1 MLVNGSPMT
10 LLFPICCLPVVAAWG
25 LAGPKPV
32 SAEKNAPDILFDK
45 KTYDFGVAGQ
55 HESIIHEFG
64 FTNVG
69 EEVLVLEAVK
79 TTCGCIATVA
89 SAKEILPGQRG
100 AIKADFRTSK
110 RKGKQRKTIQVHSND
125 PDEPQIELDI
135 TGVIKTEVA
144 LEPEFLYFG
153 EVDKGETVTK
163 TLKLTQI
170 GEQELKLNRVEV
182 DGEYFANHVSSLEGE
197 RHRAFQID
205 VVLKTDAPVGRFA
218 DVITLHTNLR
228 KRPRIDVPLYGA
240 VMGRI
245 RVKPQML
252 SFGTLRKGSVVANR
266 LEVVSADHNGFDVVR
281 VVPSPPF
288 ISAEVTRANG
298 GKLYEITLKI
308 DDNVPVGR
316 VAGEIHIFTDD
327 PDESLIKVPVYGLIA
342 G

>member
-1 MLVNGSPMT
+1 MT
-10 LLFPICCLPVVAAWG
+10 LVFPICCLPVVAAWG

-69 EEVLVLEAVK
+69 EEVLVIEAVK

-89 SAKEILPGQRG
+89 SAKEILPGERG
-100 AIKADFRTSK
+100 VIKADFRTSK
-110 RKGKQRKTIQVHSND
+110 RKGKQRKTIHVHSND
-125 PDEPQIELDI
+125 PDEPQIELEI

-153 EVDKGETVTK
+153 KVDKGETVTK
-163 TLKLTQI
+163 TLKVIQV
-170 GEQELKLNRVEV
+170 GDRELSLNRVETAE
-182 DGEYFANHVSSLEGE
+182 EYFTTRISGLETG
-197 RHRAFQID
+197 RNTGHQID
-205 VVLKTDAPVGRFA
+205 VILRADAPVGRFS

-240 VMGRI
+240 VLGRI

-252 SFGTLRKGSVVANR
+252 SFGTLRKGGIVANR
-266 LEVVSADHNGFDVVR
+266 LEIVSADHNGFDVVR

-288 ISAEVTRANG
+288 ISAEVTRADG
-298 GKLYEITLKI
+298 GKLYEITLKV
-308 DDNVPVGR
+308 DENAPVGR

-327 PDESLIKVPVYGLIA
+327 PDESLIKVPVYGRIA